1 MEVEAAIDSAARSV
15 GLQALKPT
23 QREAIRMFASG
34 RDVFVALH
42 TGHAKSFCFVLLPL
56 VFDRILG
63 CSGSIALCVS
73 FLTCLVMAVGEVWAT
88 LHIVYSSMSSYL
100 RNLPNLHTAATS
112 YKVLITFQDPL
123 VIFHYPRP
131 FFSLPLPPRM
141 RRSLRL
147 RKGLGTRLTE
157 TVIWR

>member
-23 QREAIRMFASG
+23 QQEAIRMFASG

-42 TGHAKSFCFVLLPL
+42 TDHAKSFCLVPLPL

-63 CSGSIALCVS
+63 RSCSIVLCV
-73 FLTCLVMAVGEVWAT
+73 FPLTSLMMAAGEVWAT
-88 LHIVYSSMSSYL
+88 WHIVYSSMSSYL

-112 YKVLITFQDPL
+112 YKGANYIPG
-123 VIFHYPRP
+123 
-131 FFSLPLPPRM
+131 SA
-141 RRSLRL
+141 
-147 RKGLGTRLTE
+147 
-157 TVIWR
+157 